1 MGRPRKYTKKSLL
14 EALERYFVS
23 ISRTVTLTE
32 RVPSGKKDEYGHE
45 IYETKPILNDAGEP
59 IRARQ
64 FEIPP
69 TVGGICDYLKIHR
82 STWADYCD
90 TEAHPEFREAT
101 VWARETIHAY
111 LESALLD
118 RAGKDL
124 KGVIFTLQNNYGYAE
139 KREVEMGPGARR
151 AVAAANM
158 TTAEREELLKE
169 LAREIFQKD
178 GEAED
183 G

>member
-90 TEAHPEFREAT
+90 TEAHPELREAT

-111 LESALLD
+111 LESALLG

-178 GEAED
+178 EEAED